1 MESERPQALSGDGQ
15 MADQLQREIEEILNK
30 LDEFIPEQKA
40 SAAFESDGAR
50 RLHAFGG
57 RLGGLVSHV
66 SMGHLMIASLVLI
79 FIAFAFRS
87 SAIGQYSMIA
97 GLSLL
102 GLTIVVSFVANR
114 RARHGEAMAR
124 PGRRPLRARS
134 LRQASGL
141 VQEAAQPHPL
151 TARTVEALTR

>member
-1 MESERPQALSGDGQ
+1 

-40 SAAFESDGAR
+40 TSHLRKQWSE

-57 RLGGLVSHV
+57 WLGGLVSRV
-66 SMGHLMIASLVLI
+66 SMGHLMIASLVLV

-102 GLTIVVSFVANR
+102 GLTIVVSFLANR
-114 RARHGEAMAR
+114 RTRSEKRWRGQVVALSG
-124 PGRRPLRARS
+124 PGPLDRLQDWFRKRRS
-134 LRQASGL
+134 
-141 VQEAAQPHPL
+141 
-151 TARTVEALTR
+151 RTR

>member
-1 MESERPQALSGDGQ
+1 MP
-15 MADQLQREIEEILNK
+15 DQLQREIEEILNK

-40 SAAFESDGAR
+40 SSRIRKRWSEK
-50 RLHAFGG
+50 LHAFGG

-66 SMGHLMIASLVLI
+66 SMGHLMIVSLVLI

-102 GLTIVVSFVANR
+102 GLTIVVSFLANR
-114 RARHGEAMAR
+114 RTRSEKRWRGQVVDISR
-124 PGRRPLRARS
+124 PGPLDRLHGWFRKRRS
-134 LRQASGL
+134 
-141 VQEAAQPHPL
+141 
-151 TARTVEALTR
+151 RTR